1 MKNIYYLLAATSIS
15 IATFTA
21 CGSSKPLPQG
31 DVEIIVPCSGP
42 NYSTNNE
49 YVRASAMGLSTDMN
63 IAKKKALSSARSEI
77 ATAIEAKVKILTE
90 DYISS
95 YQNGENDESKR
106 RFQEMART
114 VVNRKLTG
122 VRTIC
127 EQTMKSPEG
136 NYKVYVAVELANNEL
151 LKDIVKNI
159 QEDKTLR
166 TDFEYEKFKKLF
178 EEEMGKTE

>member
-15 IATFTA
+15 VTTFTA

-31 DVEIIVPCSGP
+31 DVEIIVPCSGS

-95 YQNGENDESKR
+95 YQNG
-106 RFQEMART
+106 
-114 VVNRKLTG
+114 
-122 VRTIC
+122 
-127 EQTMKSPEG
+127 
-136 NYKVYVAVELANNEL
+136 
-151 LKDIVKNI
+151 
-159 QEDKTLR
+159 
-166 TDFEYEKFKKLF
+166 
-178 EEEMGKTE
+178 